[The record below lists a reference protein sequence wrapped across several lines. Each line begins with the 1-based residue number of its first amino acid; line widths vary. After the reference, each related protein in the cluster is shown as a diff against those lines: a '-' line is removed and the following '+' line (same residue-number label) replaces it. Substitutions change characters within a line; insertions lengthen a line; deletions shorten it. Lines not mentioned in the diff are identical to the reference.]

1 MIGSEIGY
9 DPQGAKSGPRLSL
22 GRMSLADAYL
32 VRLVEL
38 TSQATL
44 FTVDTD
50 IPMYRQ
56 KGWRVLPLLA
66 P

>member
-1 MIGSEIGY
+1 
-9 DPQGAKSGPRLSL
+9 
-22 GRMSLADAYL
+22 MSLADAYL